1 MIKFFRHI
9 RQSLIQKNQMGK
21 YFKYAI
27 GEIIL
32 VVIGILI
39 ALQINNWNEESKQ
52 SRIEQTFLKRLK
64 IDLEEN
70 IANLESLIAF
80 QEKRNEGVK
89 AFIKFSLME
98 NSDSIRMIFPHFN
111 TVLRWDDMTIN
122 QVTFKEMQSSGKL
135 DIIQN
140 DSIKIKLLQLDQQY
154 QIVLKRNE
162 TIKIGHEKGFS
173 EPYGKTVNSMSF
185 FVLDESNKALFP
197 RRYSKEEMLVYQE
210 EFIHDLTDLVNNQ
223 VFMNSLIGSKYSHTL
238 VLGEMKEAKRKAEE
252 LLSLIKSE
260 LE

>member
-9 RQSLIQKNQMGK
+9 RQSMIMKNQTGK
-21 YFKYAI
+21 YVKYAL

-39 ALQINNWNEESKQ
+39 ALQINNWNEASKQ
-52 SRIEQTFLKRLK
+52 SKIEQTFLKRLK

-70 IANLESLIAF
+70 IANWESLIAF

-89 AFIKFSLME
+89 AFIKFSLMD
-98 NSDSIRMIFPHFN
+98 NSDSIGMILPHFN
-111 TVLRWDDMTIN
+111 PVLRWDDMTIN

-162 TIKIGHEKGFS
+162 TIKLGHEKGVS
-173 EPYGKTVNSMSF
+173 EPYGKTVKSINY
-185 FVLDESNKALFP
+185 FVLDQSNEELFP
-197 RRYSKEEMLVYQE
+197 RMYSREELETYQQQ
-210 EFIHDLTDLVNNQ
+210 FIDDLMDLVNNQ
-223 VFMNSLIGSKYSHTL
+223 VFLNTLIASKYNFTL
-238 VLGEMKEAKRKAEE
+238 IVGEMEEARLKAEE
-252 LLSLIKSE
+252 LLSLINNE